1 MSDLPTPVVAAI
13 IGEANSEG
21 LLAFGMADR
30 TLMLEN
36 AIYSPAL
43 ASDGLDVEQNRN
55 EAYLGANDCRE
66 LGLVDEIVYEPSG
79 GAHTD
84 HQEAARLLKG
94 AILRHLAELQPQPIR
109 RVVALR
115 YQRFRDFGHYSNIRS
130 AISQPVG
137 KIRRRFVDGARG
149 ALARIFPP
157 LKQRP
162 PDDSEDIAIP

>member
-1 MSDLPTPVVAAI
+1 
-13 IGEANSEG
+13 
-21 LLAFGMADR
+21 
-30 TLMLEN
+30 
-36 AIYSPAL
+36 
-43 ASDGLDVEQNRN
+43 
-55 EAYLGANDCRE
+55 
-66 LGLVDEIVYEPSG
+66 
-79 GAHTD
+79 
-84 HQEAARLLKG
+84 
-94 AILRHLAELQPQPIR
+94 LRHLAELQPQPIR

-149 ALARIFPP
+149 ALARVFPP